1 MKKAAFIFKLL
12 LFAITAQAQVS
23 FKTIVPQ
30 MPVVSGESFQVQYII
45 EDGDKTMNVKPPA
58 FTNFRFVAGPN
69 IYLGSVSTSDGAK
82 PLSNAVYTL
91 EAMRPGKFIVPG
103 ATIVVNGKLIRSNDA
118 MVLVI
123 SKEEAVKRF
132 NKENGINN
140 SDYFLRPGENG
151 CEKIRQNLF
160 VKVMVDRKNCYV
172 GEPVLATF
180 KLYSRLESKSDIIKN
195 PGFYGFTVYD
205 MVNLADKEMVTEKVN
220 GKDFDV
226 HTIRKVQLYPLQTGI
241 YTIDAMEVKNKVEF
255 SKSAVN
261 KKTEQEIV
269 EGLFRNNDTETPK
282 EGTEVFETTISTE
295 PVVINVKP
303 VPEKNKPA
311 NFAGA
316 TGQFTIT
323 ATLQNSNLSK
333 NEQGFLEIAI
343 TGRGNFI
350 QINAPAVQW
359 PVGVEGFEPVV
370 KDEIDKTKSPL
381 TGRRI
386 FRYPFVCAS
395 AGTYKI
401 APVNFSFYNTDSNNY
416 AATATKD
423 IQFSV
428 SNEDKK
434 KLFVAEHKTSIAER
448 SEKADRVAGGI
459 VVLLV
464 LLILLYWIF
473 IRKEAVTTIPV
484 SQEPA
489 KPTVEELLLPVQLLT
504 SGEDKQFYTALHSV
518 IWQFT
523 GEQFNLSGSELNK
536 RSLVVKMNTAGISS
550 DTTERLIHVL
560 EQCEAGMFTNVSLE
574 QDKQSILSETK
585 EVLEI
590 IQPPES

>member
-1 MKKAAFIFKLL
+1 M
-12 LFAITAQAQVS
+12 
-23 FKTIVPQ
+23 
-30 MPVVSGESFQVQYII
+30 
-45 EDGDKTMNVKPPA
+45 
-58 FTNFRFVAGPN
+58 
-69 IYLGSVSTSDGAK
+69 
-82 PLSNAVYTL
+82 
-91 EAMRPGKFIVPG
+91 
-103 ATIVVNGKLIRSNDA
+103 
-118 MVLVI
+118 
-123 SKEEAVKRF
+123 
-132 NKENGINN
+132 
-140 SDYFLRPGENG
+140 
-151 CEKIRQNLF
+151 
-160 VKVMVDRKNCYV
+160 
-172 GEPVLATF
+172 
-180 KLYSRLESKSDIIKN
+180 
-195 PGFYGFTVYD
+195 
-205 MVNLADKEMVTEKVN
+205 
-220 GKDFDV
+220 
-226 HTIRKVQLYPLQTGI
+226 
-241 YTIDAMEVKNKVEF
+241 
-255 SKSAVN
+255 
-261 KKTEQEIV
+261 
-269 EGLFRNNDTETPK
+269 
-282 EGTEVFETTISTE
+282 
-295 PVVINVKP
+295 
-303 VPEKNKPA
+303 
-311 NFAGA
+311 
-316 TGQFTIT
+316 
-323 ATLQNSNLSK
+323 
-333 NEQGFLEIAI
+333 
-343 TGRGNFI
+343 
-350 QINAPAVQW
+350 QW

-416 AATATKD
+416 TATATKD

-448 SEKADRVAGGI
+448 SEKAARVAGGI

-523 GEQFNLSGSELNK
+523 GEQFNLFGSELNK

-550 DTTERLIHVL
+550 DTTERLFHVL